1 MMFMYTIFVAIIIS
15 CIISSIAILT
25 DNTPDSAY
33 DLLAG
38 KKQVMEDWIHE

>member
-1 MMFMYTIFVAIIIS
+1 MMFMYTFCIAIIIS

-25 DNTPDSAY
+25 DDTPDSAY
-33 DLLAG
+33 DILAG